1 MLSRNSVLSA
11 LKVKLAIYV
20 QEEVKDVV
28 KKMISFQ
35 HFYVLREQ
43 PKKRSS
49 NILMKLTVKNQ

>member
-28 KKMISFQ
+28 KKMISFK

-49 NILMKLTVKNQ
+49 NILLKLTVKNQ